1 MKRTIRLLALILTLT
16 LALSAAAMATEI
28 KYEHGETNATGS
40 VSAVSL
46 VKDGCKLK
54 FDGDKLNV
62 TYTNSALKEGDMV
75 IVFLLE
81 TKDENGKITE
91 VKTEEAAQ
99 TLIVPTAENIKYI
112 DQKSVAKATAS
123 NGSVSFDIYPQNH
136 TSALVRLIS
145 VNAATNKVTDENIA
159 AVKLNYTLGDVT
171 GEGEVNAVD
180 ALRILQYAANVG
192 NPKYEFSAPWAA
204 GDVDLNGEIS
214 GVDAVRI
221 LQYAA
226 NDGNPKYALGK

>member
-28 KYEHGETNATGS
+28 DYGKGETNATKS

-81 TKDENGKITE
+81 TKDEDGKITE
-91 VKTEEAAQ
+91 VKTEEAAK

-112 DQKSVAKATAS
+112 DQSVAKATAS
-123 NGSVSFDIYPQNH
+123 NGSVTFDIYPQNH
-136 TSALVRLIS
+136 TSALVRIIS
-145 VNAATNKVTDENIA
+145 VNKDGTLTDVNVA
-159 AVKLNYTLGDVT
+159 AVKLNYTLGD
-171 GEGEVNAVD
+171 
-180 ALRILQYAANVG
+180 ANG
-192 NPKYEFSAPWAA
+192 N
-204 GDVDLNGEIS
+204 GTVEIS
-214 GVDAVRI
+214 DAVRVLRYIVNSEHPEEDGTFVEQAADMNGNGTVEVGDVVAI
-221 LQYAA
+221 L
-226 NDGNPKYALGK
+226 KALT

>member
-16 LALSAAAMATEI
+16 LALSAAAMATKI
-28 KYEHGETNATGS
+28 DYKKGETNATKS

-46 VKDGCKLK
+46 VDGCKLK

-81 TKDENGKITE
+81 TKDEDGKITE
-91 VKTEEAAQ
+91 VKTEEAAKK
-99 TLIVPTAENIKYI
+99 LIAPTTENIKYI
-112 DQKSVAKATAS
+112 DQSVAKATAS

-136 TSALVRLIS
+136 TSALVRIIS
-145 VNAATNKVTDENIA
+145 VNKDGTLTDVNVA

>member
-16 LALSAAAMATEI
+16 LALSAAAMATKI
-28 KYEHGETNATGS
+28 DYKKGETNATKS

-46 VKDGCKLK
+46 VDGCKLK

-81 TKDENGKITE
+81 TKDEDGKITE
-91 VKTEEAAQ
+91 VKTTEAAK

-112 DQKSVAKATAS
+112 DQSVAKATAS

-136 TSALVRLIS
+136 TSALVRIIS
-145 VNAATNKVTDENIA
+145 VNKDGTLTDVNVA
-159 AVKLNYTLGDVT
+159 AVKLNYTLGD
-171 GEGEVNAVD
+171 
-180 ALRILQYAANVG
+180 ANG
-192 NPKYEFSAPWAA
+192 N
-204 GDVDLNGEIS
+204 GTVEIS
-214 GVDAVRI
+214 DAVRVLRYIVNSEHPEEDGTFVEQAADMNGNGTVEVGDVVAI
-221 LQYAA
+221 L
-226 NDGNPKYALGK
+226 KALT

>member
-28 KYEHGETNATGS
+28 DYGKGETNATKS

-54 FDGDKLNV
+54 FDGDKP
-62 TYTNSALKEGDMV
+62 NSSLKEGDMV

-81 TKDENGKITE
+81 TKDKDGKITE

-112 DQKSVAKATAS
+112 DQSVAKATAS

-136 TSALVRLIS
+136 TSALVRIIS

-159 AVKLNYTLGDVT
+159 AVKLNYTLGD
-171 GEGEVNAVD
+171 
-180 ALRILQYAANVG
+180 ANG
-192 NPKYEFSAPWAA
+192 N
-204 GDVDLNGEIS
+204 GTVEIS
-214 GVDAVRI
+214 DAVRVLRYIVNSEHPEEDGTFVEQAADMNGNGTVEVGDVVAI
-221 LQYAA
+221 L
-226 NDGNPKYALGK
+226 KALT

>member
-16 LALSAAAMATEI
+16 LALSAAAMATKI
-28 KYEHGETNATGS
+28 DYGKGETNATKS

-46 VKDGCKLK
+46 VDGCKLK

-62 TYTNSALKEGDMV
+62 TYTDSKLKAGDMV

-81 TKDENGKITE
+81 TKDEDGKITE

-112 DQKSVAKATAS
+112 DQSTAAATATAG
-123 NGSVSFDIYPQNH
+123 NGSVSFSVYPQNH
-136 TSALVRLIS
+136 TSALVRIIS

-159 AVKLNYTLGDVT
+159 AVKLNYTLGD
-171 GEGEVNAVD
+171 
-180 ALRILQYAANVG
+180 ANG
-192 NPKYEFSAPWAA
+192 N
-204 GDVDLNGEIS
+204 GTVEIS
-214 GVDAVRI
+214 DAVRVLRYIVNSEHPEEDGTFVEQAADMNGNGTVEVGDVVAI
-221 LQYAA
+221 L
-226 NDGNPKYALGK
+226 KALT

>member
-28 KYEHGETNATGS
+28 DYEKGETNATKS

-81 TKDENGKITE
+81 TKDEDGKITE
-91 VKTEEAAQ
+91 VKTEEAAKK
-99 TLIVPTAENIKYI
+99 LIAPTTENIKYI
-112 DQKSVAKATAS
+112 DQSVAKATAS
-123 NGSVSFDIYPQNH
+123 NGSVTFDVYPQNH
-136 TSALVRLIS
+136 TSALVRIIS
-145 VNAATNKVTDENIA
+145 VNKDGTLTDENVA
-159 AVKLNYTLGDVT
+159 AVKLIYTLGN
-171 GEGEVNAVD
+171 VNGDKTINALDSLAILKYLSDKSSFPLKVPAAADANGDGTINAMDSLAILKYLVD
-180 ALRILQYAANVG
+180 KDNF
-192 NPKYEFSAPWAA
+192 P
-204 GDVDLNGEIS
+204 
-214 GVDAVRI
+214 
-221 LQYAA
+221 
-226 NDGNPKYALGK
+226 LGKKG